1 MACPHTI
8 IARRLT
14 TKPHSFNT
22 FHNSH
27 STETDYHD
35 MLLFLAKAVEG
46 TQAYIS
52 LMTDNAACYWDVIGD
67 HQVY

>member
-1 MACPHTI
+1 
-8 IARRLT
+8 
-14 TKPHSFNT
+14 
-22 FHNSH
+22 
-27 STETDYHD
+27 

-46 TQAYIS
+46 THAYIS